1 MSKCL
6 QANPIS
12 PTLRKHFMEP
22 FDVLLCLVPTN
33 SDLTVKKQRLRELI
47 QAWPSAFVAYSGG
60 VDSAFLLWTA
70 HQLLGPKVTGILG
83 DSPSLPRTEHT
94 AALAFAKKHG
104 LPVEVLRTLEL
115 EDPSYASNPPNR
127 CYFCRSEL
135 FQRMEELARLR
146 GVDVLAYGEN
156 FDDSREVRPGRT
168 AAGEFSVAAPLRE
181 SGLTKADVRA
191 LAREAGLEVAEKPA
205 SPCLSSRLAPGLA
218 VTPNRL
224 AAIEKAEEIVRS
236 HGFRIVRVRHLGA
249 KALVQVSPEETPR
262 LKDSKLQSQLTPAL
276 AIAGFTHIEFD
287 PIGYQ
292 GAGLR

>member
-1 MSKCL
+1 
-6 QANPIS
+6 
-12 PTLRKHFMEP
+12 MEP

-146 GVDVLAYGEN
+146 GVDVLAYGEI

>member
-1 MSKCL
+1 
-6 QANPIS
+6 
-12 PTLRKHFMEP
+12 MEP

-33 SDLTVKKQRLRELI
+33 PDLTVKKQRLRELI

-83 DSPSLPRTEHT
+83 DSPSLPRTEHA
-94 AALAFAKKHG
+94 AALAFARKHG

-181 SGLTKADVRA
+181 AGLTKADVRA

-218 VTPNRL
+218 VTPDRL

-276 AIAGFTHIEFD
+276 ATAGFTHIEFD

>member
-1 MSKCL
+1 
-6 QANPIS
+6 
-12 PTLRKHFMEP
+12 MEP
-22 FDVLLCLVPTN
+22 FDVLLCLVATN
-33 SDLTVKKQRLRELI
+33 PDLTVKKQRLRELI

-181 SGLTKADVRA
+181 AGLTKADVRA
-191 LAREAGLEVAEKPA
+191 LARAAGLEVAEKPA

-218 VTPNRL
+218 VTPDRL

-276 AIAGFTHIEFD
+276 ATAGFTHIEFD